1 MVNRVSSNN
10 PVALGPKVADRR
22 KIARLARGGV
32 RNAKVAAVVAVT
44 GPLAVAAAIA
54 PAGVAAVVTAVR
66 AAGAETGV
74 KAGVPAAVV
83 AVASGRT
90 VR

>member
-1 MVNRVSSNN
+1 MVVNRVSSNN
-10 PVALGPKVADRR
+10 PVALGPKVAADRR

-32 RNAKVAAVVAVT
+32 RNAKVVVAVT
-44 GPLAVAAAIA
+44 GPVAVAAAIA
-54 PAGVAAVVTAVR
+54 PAAVVTAVR

-74 KAGVPAAVV
+74 KADVPAAVV

>member
-1 MVNRVSSNN
+1 MANRVSSNN

-54 PAGVAAVVTAVR
+54 PAGVVTAVR

-74 KAGVPAAVV
+74 KADVPAAVV

>member
-1 MVNRVSSNN
+1 MVSPVSSSN

-32 RNAKVAAVVAVT
+32 RNAKAAAVVAVT
-44 GPLAVAAAIA
+44 GPLAVAIA
-54 PAGVAAVVTAVR
+54 PVGVAAVVTAVR
-66 AAGAETGV
+66 AAGAETGA
-74 KAGVPAAVV
+74 KADVPAAVVV

>member
-1 MVNRVSSNN
+1 MVSRASSNN

-32 RNAKVAAVVAVT
+32 QNAKVAAVT

-54 PAGVAAVVTAVR
+54 PAVVTAVR

-74 KAGVPAAVV
+74 KADVPAAVV
-83 AVASGRT
+83 VVASGRT

>member
-1 MVNRVSSNN
+1 MNRVSSNN

-32 RNAKVAAVVAVT
+32 RNAKVVAVT

-54 PAGVAAVVTAVR
+54 PAEVAAVVTAVR

-74 KAGVPAAVV
+74 KAGVPAVVV

>member
-1 MVNRVSSNN
+1 MVSRASSNN

-32 RNAKVAAVVAVT
+32 QNAKVAAVT

-74 KAGVPAAVV
+74 KADVPAAVV
-83 AVASGRT
+83 VVASGRT